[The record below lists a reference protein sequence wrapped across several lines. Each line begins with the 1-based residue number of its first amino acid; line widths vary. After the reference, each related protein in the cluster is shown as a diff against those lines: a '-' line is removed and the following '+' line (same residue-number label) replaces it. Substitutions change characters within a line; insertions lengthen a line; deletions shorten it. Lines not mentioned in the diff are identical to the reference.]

1 MQSYEYDIE
10 KLKRAVRSS
19 HAVMFNLNT
28 VDVDLDDEYVPVVR
42 KREPEKPPVKNE
54 SPQKP

>member
-1 MQSYEYDIE
+1 MQSYEDDIE

-42 KREPEKPPVKNE
+42 KRESEKPPVKNE